1 MPTASSLPPRLH
13 GLTPRAVQQVVAT
26 ANALEAGRIDEAEA
40 HVGAAIAA
48 FPRQPE
54 VLRLWAGIRSQRG
67 DHEAAIRAIR
77 DAVARRPTD
86 ALYQNTLGTVLAE
99 AGDYDGAIAALR
111 RCCDLQPD
119 LALAW
124 FNLGV
129 LLTRCVRHDE
139 AVVALRR
146 AVALAPSH
154 VQARALLADM
164 LRVANQPGE
173 AAAEYRR
180 ILAERPGTGM
190 AWWGLADLRT
200 TRFEDDD
207 VVRMQDALRDPR
219 ASDDDL
225 VATGFALARALDE
238 RGDYAASLAAL
249 ERANAVARRRRQ
261 WDAAGFG
268 AFMASIRGAYATSPP
283 PLAGDTFGREA
294 IFIVS
299 LPRSGSTLIEQILA
313 SHPAIEGAGEL
324 ADLPLLIGE
333 ESRRRQQAYPGWAEA
348 LGVDDWRRLGQRYLD
363 RTAHWRRRRALF
375 TDKLPNN
382 WYYIDA
388 IRRMLP
394 GARIVAVRRDPLE
407 TCFSCYRQFLYNN
420 EYTRS
425 FADLA
430 AFWRAFDAA
439 VRDGIAR
446 HAAHVHESVY
456 EELVAEPE
464 RRIRELLAFLRLPF
478 EQACVD
484 FHRTERDVR
493 SPSAMQ
499 VRQPLRRDTA
509 RGARYGTLLDPLRRE
524 LGMAPFGSDQRAAP
538 ASAVPSAE

>member
-1 MPTASSLPPRLH
+1 MSTPSSLPPRLH

-26 ANALEAGRIDEAEA
+26 AQALEAGRVDEAEA
-40 HVGAAIAA
+40 QLGAAIAA
-48 FPRQPE
+48 FPQQPE

-77 DAVARRPTD
+77 AAVLQRAGD
-86 ALYQNTLGTVLAE
+86 ALYHNTLGTVLAE

-111 RCCDLQPD
+111 RCCELQPG
-119 LALAW
+119 LAVAW

-129 LLTRCVRHDE
+129 LLTRCVRHDD

-146 AVALAPSH
+146 AVELAPAH
-154 VQARALLADM
+154 MQARALLADM
-164 LRVANQPGE
+164 LRVANHPAE

-180 ILAERPGTGM
+180 ILAERPCTGI
-190 AWWGLADLRT
+190 AWWGLADIRT
-200 TRFEDDD
+200 TRFEEDD
-207 VVRMQDALRDPR
+207 VTRMQAALRDAR
-219 ASDDDL
+219 ASDDDI
-225 VATGFALARALDE
+225 VAIGFALAKAFDE
-238 RGDYAASLAAL
+238 RGDYAASLGAL
-249 ERANAVARRRRQ
+249 DQANAVARRRRR
-261 WDAAGFG
+261 WDSAGFD
-268 AFMASIRGAYATSPP
+268 AFMASIHDAYATLPVDCSP
-283 PLAGDTFGREA
+283 AHDAFGREA
-294 IFIVS
+294 IFVVS

-324 ADLPLLIGE
+324 ADLPLLIAG
-333 ESRRRQQAYPGWAEA
+333 ESRRRQQAYPHWVGAMRA
-348 LGVDDWRRLGQRYLD
+348 HDWRRLGQAYLD

-394 GARIVAVRRDPLE
+394 GARIIAVRRDPLE

-430 AFWRAFDAA
+430 GFWRAFDRA
-439 VRDGIAR
+439 VRDGLAR
-446 HAAHVHESVY
+446 HPAHVYESVY
-456 EELVAEPE
+456 EDLVAQPEP
-464 RRIRELLAFLRLPF
+464 RIRALLCFLGLPF
-478 EQACVD
+478 EPACLE

-499 VRQPLRRDTA
+499 VREPLRRDTA
-509 RGARYGTLLDPLRRE
+509 RTPRYGSLLDPLRRE
-524 LGMAPFGSDQRAAP
+524 LGLPP
-538 ASAVPSAE
+538 AG

>member
-1 MPTASSLPPRLH
+1 MPTPPPLPPRLQ
-13 GLTPRAVQQVVAT
+13 GLTPLAVQQVVAT

-40 HVGAAIAA
+40 QIGAALAA
-48 FPRQPE
+48 FPQQPE

-67 DHEAAIRAIR
+67 AHEAAVRAIR
-77 DAVARRPTD
+77 QAVAQRPAD
-86 ALYQNTLGTVLAE
+86 ALYHNTLGTVLAE

-111 RCCDLQPD
+111 RCCELQPG

-129 LLTRCVRHDE
+129 LLTRCVRHEE

-146 AVALAPSH
+146 AVELAPSH
-154 VQARALLADM
+154 MQARALLADM
-164 LRVANQPGE
+164 LRVANQPAQ

-180 ILAERPGTGM
+180 ILAERPCTGI
-190 AWWGLADLRT
+190 AWWGLADIRT
-200 TRFEDDD
+200 TRFEADD
-207 VVRMQDALRDPR
+207 VARMQAALRDAR
-219 ASDDDL
+219 ASDDDI

-249 ERANAVARRRRQ
+249 DQANAVARRRRR
-261 WDAAGFG
+261 WDATGFD
-268 AFMASIRGAYATSPP
+268 AFMASIRAAHAAPAP
-283 PLAGDTFGREA
+283 IAVAGDDAFGREA

-313 SHPAIEGAGEL
+313 SHSAIEGAGEL
-324 ADLPLLIGE
+324 ADLPLLVAE
-333 ESRRRQQAYPGWAEA
+333 ESRRRQQAYPDWVGSMRA
-348 LGVDDWRRLGQRYLD
+348 DDWRRLGQGYLD

-420 EYTRS
+420 EYTRT
-425 FADLA
+425 FGDLA
-430 AFWRAFDAA
+430 AFWRAFDRA
-439 VRDGIAR
+439 VRDGLAR
-446 HAAHVHESVY
+446 HPAHVHESVY
-456 EELVAEPE
+456 EDLVAQPE
-464 RRIRELLAFLRLPF
+464 QRIRSLLDFLGLPF
-478 EQACVD
+478 EQACVE

-499 VRQPLRRDTA
+499 VREPLRRDTA
-509 RGARYGTLLDPLRRE
+509 RGARYGALLDPLRRE
-524 LGMAPFGSDQRAAP
+524 LGML
-538 ASAVPSAE
+538 PST

>member
-1 MPTASSLPPRLH
+1 MPTSPPLPPRLQ
-13 GLTPRAVQQVVAT
+13 GLTPLAVQQVVAT
-26 ANALEAGRIDEAEA
+26 ANALEAGRVDEAEA
-40 HVGAAIAA
+40 QVGAAIAA
-48 FPRQPE
+48 FPHQPE

-67 DHEAAIRAIR
+67 DHEVAIRAIR
-77 DAVARRPTD
+77 QAVAQRAGD
-86 ALYQNTLGTVLAE
+86 ALYHNTLGTVLAE

-111 RCCDLQPD
+111 RCCELEPG

-146 AVALAPSH
+146 AVELAPSH

-164 LRVANQPGE
+164 LRVANQPAQ

-180 ILAERPGTGM
+180 ILAERPCTGI
-190 AWWGLADLRT
+190 AWWGLADIRT
-200 TRFEDDD
+200 TRFEADDIARMQSALRDERAGDDD
-207 VVRMQDALRDPR
+207 V
-219 ASDDDL
+219 
-225 VATGFALARALDE
+225 VATGFALARAFDE
-238 RGDYAASLAAL
+238 RGDHAASLAAL
-249 ERANAVARRRRQ
+249 EQANAVARRRRR
-261 WDAAGFG
+261 WDAVGFD
-268 AFMASIRGAYATSPP
+268 AFMASIRDAHAAPA
-283 PLAGDTFGREA
+283 AGEPGDRAFGHEA

-313 SHPAIEGAGEL
+313 SHSAIEGAGEL
-324 ADLPLLIGE
+324 ADLPLLVAE
-333 ESRRRQQAYPGWAEA
+333 ESRRRQQAYPQWVGAMQA
-348 LGVDDWRRLGQRYLD
+348 DDWRRLGQRYLD

-420 EYTRS
+420 EYTRT
-425 FADLA
+425 FGDLA
-430 AFWRAFDAA
+430 AFWRAFDRA
-439 VRDGIAR
+439 VRDGLVR
-446 HAAHVHESVY
+446 HPAHVHESVY
-456 EELVAEPE
+456 EDLVAQPE
-464 RRIRELLAFLRLPF
+464 QHIRSLLDFLGLPF
-478 EQACVD
+478 EQACLE

-499 VRQPLRRDTA
+499 VREPLRRDTA
-509 RGARYGTLLDPLRRE
+509 RGARYGALLDPLRRE
-524 LGMAPFGSDQRAAP
+524 LGML
-538 ASAVPSAE
+538 PST

>member
-1 MPTASSLPPRLH
+1 MATTPSLPSRLQ

-26 ANALEAGRIDEAEA
+26 AQALEAGRVDEAEA
-40 HVGAAIAA
+40 QIGAAIAA
-48 FPRQPE
+48 FPHQAE

-77 DAVARRPTD
+77 AAVAQRPAD
-86 ALYQNTLGTVLAE
+86 ALYLNTLGTVLAE

-111 RCCDLQPD
+111 RCCELQPG

-129 LLTRCVRHDE
+129 LLTRCVRHEE
-139 AVVALRR
+139 AVTALRR
-146 AVALAPSH
+146 AVELAPSH

-164 LRVANQPGE
+164 LRVANHPTE

-180 ILAERPGTGM
+180 ILAERPCTGI
-190 AWWGLADLRT
+190 AWWGLADIRT
-200 TRFEDDD
+200 SRFEAGD
-207 VVRMQDALRDPR
+207 VARMQAALRDAH
-219 ASDDDL
+219 ASEDDI
-225 VATGFALARALDE
+225 VATGFALAKAFDE
-238 RGDYAASLAAL
+238 RGEYAASLAAL
-249 ERANAVARRRRQ
+249 EQANAVARRRRR
-261 WDAAGFG
+261 WDAAGFD
-268 AFMASIRGAYATSPP
+268 AFMASIRDAYAALADAEDSPQDE
-283 PLAGDTFGREA
+283 AFGQEA
-294 IFIVS
+294 IFITS

-313 SHPAIEGAGEL
+313 SHPAVEGAGEL
-324 ADLPLLIGE
+324 ADLPLLIAG
-333 ESRRRQQAYPGWAEA
+333 ESRRRQQPYPRWVGAMRA
-348 LGVDDWRRLGQRYLD
+348 DDWRRLGQAYLD

-394 GARIVAVRRDPLE
+394 GARIIAVRRDPLE

-430 AFWRAFDAA
+430 GFWRAFDRAT
-439 VRDGIAR
+439 RDALAR
-446 HAAHVHESVY
+446 HPGHVHESVY
-456 EELVAEPE
+456 EDLLAQPE
-464 RRIRELLAFLRLPF
+464 QRIRSLLDFLGLSF
-478 EQACVD
+478 EPSCLE

-499 VRQPLRRDTA
+499 VREPLRHDTA
-509 RGARYGTLLDPLRRE
+509 RSDRYGALLDPLR
-524 LGMAPFGSDQRAAP
+524 AAL
-538 ASAVPSAE
+538 S

>member
-1 MPTASSLPPRLH
+1 MPTPPPLPPRLQ

-40 HVGAAIAA
+40 QIGAAITA

-67 DHEAAIRAIR
+67 DHESAIRAMR
-77 DAVARRPTD
+77 AAVAQRPAD
-86 ALYQNTLGTVLAE
+86 ALYHNTLGTVLAE
-99 AGDYDGAIAALR
+99 AGDYDGAIAALE
-111 RCCDLQPD
+111 RCCELQPG

-146 AVALAPSH
+146 AVELAPSH

-164 LRVANQPGE
+164 LRVANHASE

-180 ILAERPGTGM
+180 ILAERPCTGI
-190 AWWGLADLRT
+190 AWWGLADIRT
-200 TRFEDDD
+200 VRFETDD
-207 VVRMQDALRDPR
+207 VARMQAALRDAR
-219 ASDDDL
+219 ASDDDI
-225 VATGFALARALDE
+225 VATGFALAKAFDE
-238 RGDYAASLAAL
+238 CGDLAASLSAL
-249 ERANAVARRRRQ
+249 EQANAVARRRRR
-261 WDAAGFG
+261 WDAAGFD
-268 AFMASIRGAYATSPP
+268 AFMAAIRDAYAAPADEGPPARGA
-283 PLAGDTFGREA
+283 LGREA

-313 SHPAIEGAGEL
+313 SHPAVEGAGEL
-324 ADLPLLIGE
+324 ADLPLLIAE
-333 ESRRRQQAYPGWAEA
+333 ESRRRQRAYPQWAVA
-348 LGVDDWRRLGQRYLD
+348 TSADDWRRLGQAYLD
-363 RTAHWRRRRALF
+363 RTEHWRRRRALF

-394 GARIVAVRRDPLE
+394 GARIIAVRRDPLE

-430 AFWRAFDAA
+430 GFWRAFDRA
-439 VRDGIAR
+439 VRDALAR
-446 HAAHVHESVY
+446 YPGHVHESVY
-456 EELVAEPE
+456 EDLVAQPEP
-464 RRIRELLAFLRLPF
+464 RIRALLEFLGLPF
-478 EQACVD
+478 EPACLE

-499 VRQPLRRDTA
+499 VREPLRRDTA
-509 RGARYGTLLDPLRRE
+509 RAPRYGALLDPLRRE
-524 LGMAPFGSDQRAAP
+524 LGLPP
-538 ASAVPSAE
+538 AG

>member
-1 MPTASSLPPRLH
+1 
-13 GLTPRAVQQVVAT
+13 T
-26 ANALEAGRIDEAEA
+26 ANALEAGRIDEAETQL
-40 HVGAAIAA
+40 GAAIAA

-54 VLRLWAGIRSQRG
+54 VLRLWAGVRSQRG

-77 DAVARRPTD
+77 DAVAQRPTD

-99 AGDYDGAIAALR
+99 AGDYDGAIAALQ
-111 RCCDLQPD
+111 RCCELQPG

-164 LRVANQPGE
+164 LRVANHPGE

-180 ILAERPGTGM
+180 ILAENPCTGM
-190 AWWGLADLRT
+190 AWWGLVDIRT
-200 TRFEDDD
+200 VRFEDDD
-207 VVRMQDALRDPR
+207 VARLQDALRDPR

-225 VATGFALARALDE
+225 VATGFALAKALDE

-249 ERANAVARRRRQ
+249 ERAHAVARRRRR

-268 AFMASIRGAYATSPP
+268 AFMASIGDAYATPAPP
-283 PLAGDTFGREA
+283 PADDAFGNEA

-313 SHPAIEGAGEL
+313 SHPAVEGAGEL
-324 ADLPLLIGE
+324 ADLPLVIGE
-333 ESRRRQQAYPGWAEA
+333 ESRRRQQAYPRWVGAMRA
-348 LGVDDWRRLGQRYLD
+348 DDWRRLGQRYLD
-363 RTAHWRRRRALF
+363 RTVHWRQRRTFF

-388 IRRMLP
+388 IRHMLP

-430 AFWRAFDAA
+430 AFWRAFDRA

-446 HAAHVHESVY
+446 HPSNVYESVY
-456 EELVAEPE
+456 EELVVEPE
-464 RRIRELLAFLRLPF
+464 RRIRALLAFLGLPF
-478 EQACVD
+478 DRACVE

-509 RGARYGTLLDPLRRE
+509 RSSLYGILLDPLRRE
-524 LGMAPFGSDQRAAP
+524 LGMPGFDLDQATGAATGG
-538 ASAVPSAE
+538 PSTE